1 MKAEEMTHM
10 RCGKEQLLRFRKL
23 KIHPNQADYEI
34 LEQLLNIKELYPSN
48 PKLNAAID
56 RGRIID

>member
-10 RCGKEQLLRFRKL
+10 RCGKAQLVRLRKL
-23 KIHPNQADYEI
+23 KIHSNQADYEI

-48 PKLNAAID
+48 PKLNAAIE
-56 RGRIID
+56 RGMTLD